1 MENLQITR
9 VMKVGSSLAIVIPV
23 NILRALKIER
33 GDQMTFGVYADDVIC
48 IRKIQ
53 QEDLLKLKPQN
64 IQSQEYF

>member
-9 VMKVGSSLAIVIPV
+9 VMRVGSSLAIVIPV

-53 QEDLLKLKPQN
+53 QEDLQKLKPKN
-64 IQSQEYF
+64 IYND

>member
-9 VMKVGSSLAIVIPV
+9 VMRVGSSLAIVIPV

-53 QEDLLKLKPQN
+53 QEDLLKLKPKN
-64 IQSQEYF
+64 IQG